1 MFCVLVVNIVVTVVH
16 ILTTREHNKIMPGLK
31 STTVLLCA
39 AAVHA
44 QTTGT
49 NSSNC
54 FLKKDHSAGDDEF
67 DFTYQE
73 PAKPFPSLTQCY
85 KNNQRACCVSAHD
98 AYIESM
104 YGQILSATCLR
115 QFSYL
120 EQYYCLGCNPDQGK
134 WVVGNEYTYVTDS
147 SGNAVPGTDGLPQWN
162 FDMRIC
168 TSFMEF
174 LYDPDEEVSNYEK
187 CGLLSDG
194 VGYLPTSRYFNA
206 SQFIAAIKPPYFEHV
221 NWVEVND
228 QTDSSGEEFED
239 TVECVVP
246 EVGETV
252 DASTYECCF
261 SAGSQTTLS
270 AAVVGAAALG
280 ALAMLV

>member
-1 MFCVLVVNIVVTVVH
+1 MQ
-16 ILTTREHNKIMPGLK
+16 TTA
-31 STTVLLCA
+31 VLLLA
-39 AAVHA
+39 VGGVHA
-44 QTTGT
+44 QTDTSAS
-49 NSSNC
+49 NSTC
-54 FLKKDHSAGDDEF
+54 FLKKDHASGTGEY
-67 DFTYQE
+67 DFRYDE

-85 KNNQRACCVSAHD
+85 KHNQHSCCVSAHD
-98 AYIESM
+98 AYIESE
-104 YGQILSATCLR
+104 YANLLSSTCLR

-134 WVVGNEYTYVTDS
+134 WVVGNDYTYVTDG
-147 SGNAVPGTDGLPQWN
+147 SGNAVLDSAGELQWD

-174 LYDPDEEVSNYEK
+174 LYDPNDEDANYDK
-187 CGLLSDG
+187 CGLLSNG
-194 VGYLPTSRYFNA
+194 IGYLPTSRYFNA

-228 QTDSSGEEFED
+228 LTDADGNSFADG
-239 TVECVVP
+239 TECVVP

-261 SAGSQTTLS
+261 SGAESRGLSWGIAAMTTAVAL
-270 AAVVGAAALG
+270 AAVIQ
-280 ALAMLV
+280 